1 MTILSLEMDGLQF
14 YYGWYKDDNRQ
25 INVRLEGQQWI
36 AYVGG
41 EKVGALASKD
51 EAEAAAIRFIEANPV
66 GGKRMTETAEAL
78 EQRLRGEL
86 PFYARAER
94 IHTKMMLAGDD
105 GSWAGETDVAKV
117 MVYATAILAEE
128 LEVFAK
134 NPTEGNEE

>member
-51 EAEAAAIRFIEANPV
+51 LAEAAAIRFIEANPV
-66 GGKRMTETAEAL
+66 GE
-78 EQRLRGEL
+78 GE
-86 PFYARAER
+86 
-94 IHTKMMLAGDD
+94 
-105 GSWAGETDVAKV
+105 
-117 MVYATAILAEE
+117 
-128 LEVFAK
+128 
-134 NPTEGNEE
+134 